1 MAHALS
7 CELVSC
13 MKLSMGEL
21 RGRGHQADRTRAHG
35 IRECCVARKA
45 VSEWPLHFTSLYI
58 SFLG

>member
-21 RGRGHQADRTRAHG
+21 RGRGHQADRTRSRDQRMLRGAQG
-35 IRECCVARKA
+35 CV
-45 VSEWPLHFTSLYI
+45 
-58 SFLG
+58 